1 MIANSLIIMSYT
13 INRDKFLARLSSV
26 RAKEQAPLIE
36 PPRKPLTVYAR
47 LCELSMCVV
56 NFKSLVFELLE
67 NYNFERCSTFPLLLQ
82 KWKKYDVQKTV
93 PELSIFLCRTEPNI
107 NKLPFYKAA
116 FEHLDN
122 IHLAE
127 FLAESIAHGELS
139 EEILISL
146 ENAI

>member
-1 MIANSLIIMSYT
+1 MSY
-13 INRDKFLARLSSV
+13 IKNRDKFLARLASSKSAGYQSIPNISV
-26 RAKEQAPLIE
+26 RNE
-36 PPRKPLTVYAR
+36 PKKPLTPYAK
-47 LCELSMCVV
+47 LCELSLCIM
-56 NFKSLVFELLE
+56 NFKSIVFELLE
-67 NYNFERCSTFPLLLQ
+67 NYGFEKCSTFPLLLQ
-82 KWKKYDVQKTV
+82 KWKKYDVQRTV
-93 PELSIFLCRTEPNI
+93 PELSIFLVRTEPNI